1 LIMPSDILPDDP
13 ETLKAMLL
21 AERMQN
27 ERLRQII
34 KENAAAWS
42 AAHRT
47 PPAQVTLRPKATLR
61 ENAGSALAATNINEA
76 NFSPD
81 VWSASGNLPPRNA
94 VEVRTQVP
102 R

>member
-1 LIMPSDILPDDP
+1 
-13 ETLKAMLL
+13 MLL

-34 KENAAAWS
+34 MEMQR
-42 AAHRT
+42 HGQPRIG
-47 PPAQVTLRPKATLR
+47 PPRHKVILRPEATLR
-61 ENAGSALAATNINEA
+61 ENAGSALAATNVNEA

-81 VWSASGNLPPRNA
+81 VWLASGKLPPCKA